1 MKLVTLHML
10 PKGAHVAPARER
22 GLKFNGYLFLL
33 DVDGVAPARERGL
46 KLKLIINN
54 KKGE

>member
-1 MKLVTLHML
+1 ML